1 LSIVKPIALL
11 VALLALLVALLA
23 CSVAAAQVHMGVEAS
38 EFRARRQAVIAA
50 APDGIVLLHSASAPK
65 GWSDAGFQ
73 QDSFF
78 YYFTGLENLHDAIL
92 AIDGPSKQTWLFVLP
107 PTSGRQRG
115 ISTAL
120 TGWDAGYLQVGDVT
134 QQLLGIDHVVPWE
147 GFTEFIEAR
156 RKAAPALVLY
166 LDQGGEGKMV
176 ADVSNP
182 PGLAQIENPFVL
194 WAAAIKTKWPEANVM
209 DAAPIIKP
217 IRAVKSAAEIAL
229 LRQAARYTDAGF
241 RAAMAAVAPG
251 CTYHEIEGAAVAGA
265 MRAGAD
271 GPGIWPEIKSGTVT
285 VFQKFWDYHLQNRTL
300 QAGDTVSMDLGFSHE
315 LYKGDVGRTI
325 PISGHFTADQTEVI
339 NFMDEAYHAGLHA
352 MREGVSGDE
361 VIQNSIRYVTD
372 HSQALRSELARHAA
386 AQLLKPGAWVMYS
399 HGIDAVEIFPIGQMH
414 AGNTIAYG
422 PEFDVDGVRF
432 YEEDVSL
439 ITPNGHELINPE
451 LPYKANDIELTM
463 AHLKH
468 ARPMEHCS
476 SLRLLF

>member
-1 LSIVKPIALL
+1 MRIAKPIALL
-11 VALLALLVALLA
+11 VALFA
-23 CSVAAAQVHMGVEAS
+23 CSVATAQVHMGVEAS
-38 EFRARRQAVIAA
+38 EFRARRLAVIAA
-50 APDGIVLLHSASAPK
+50 APDGIVLLHSSSAPK

-73 QDSFF
+73 QDAFF
-78 YYFTGLENLHDAIL
+78 FYFTGLENLHDAIL
-92 AIDGPSKQTWLFVLP
+92 AIDGPAKQTWLFVLP

-120 TGWDAGYLQVGDVT
+120 TRWDAGYLEVGDET

-156 RKAAPALVLY
+156 RKAVPALVLY
-166 LDQGGEGKMV
+166 LDQGGAGKMV

-182 PGLAQIENPFVL
+182 PDLQPIENPFVL
-194 WAAAIKTKWPEANVM
+194 WTAAIKAKWPDANVM

-229 LRQAARYTDAGF
+229 LRKAARYTDLGF
-241 RAAMAAVAPG
+241 RAAMAAIAPG
-251 CTYHEIEGAAVAGA
+251 RTYHEIEGAAVAGA

-271 GPGIWPEIKSGTVT
+271 GPGMWPEVKSGKVT

-315 LYKGDVGRTI
+315 LYKGDVGRTM
-325 PISGHFTADQTEVI
+325 PVSGHFTPDQAEVI

-352 MREGVSGDE
+352 MRDGVTGDE
-361 VIQNSIRYVTD
+361 VIQTSIRYVAE
-372 HSQALRSELARHAA
+372 HSHALRSQLSRHAA
-386 AQLLKPGAWVMYS
+386 AQLLKPSAWVMYS
-399 HGIDAVEIFPIGQMH
+399 HGIDAVEIFPVQQMH

-422 PEFDVDGVRF
+422 PEFEADGFSF

-439 ITPNGHELINPE
+439 ITSNGHEIINPE
-451 LPYKANDIELTM
+451 LPYKANDIERVM
-463 AHLKH
+463 AQLKH
-468 ARPMEHCS
+468 PPPKEQ
-476 SLRLLF
+476 